1 MRAPPTS
8 SGSQAQLPSTGGL
21 VVTVSAFSTAAL
33 SLIGA
38 SNWMMIG
45 AATPTVWPSANWN
58 PPSTF
63 LLGATVVNL
72 PATGIALPSWPTAE
86 PLQV

>member
-1 MRAPPTS
+1 M
-8 SGSQAQLPSTGGL
+8 
-21 VVTVSAFSTAAL
+21 VTFSALSTAAL

-45 AATPTVWPSANWN
+45 AAIPTVCPSASWN
-58 PPSTF
+58 PPSIT
-63 LLGATVVNL
+63 LVGATVVNL
-72 PATGIALPSWPTAE
+72 PVTGTALPSWPTTD

>member
-1 MRAPPTS
+1 MRAPCAS
-8 SGSQAQLPSTGGL
+8 SGSHAQLPSTGGS

-45 AATPTVWPSANWN
+45 AATPTVWPSASWK
-58 PPSTF
+58 PPPIF
-63 LLGATVVNL
+63 LLGVTVLNL
-72 PATGIALPSWPTAE
+72 PFTAIALPSWPTAE